1 MALEELTPSG
11 ETGATA
17 RDKINLSI
25 QRINEFETFP
35 VPPTTDGDYELS
47 VNGTTLVWTEALP
60 DHPTDNGE
68 YALKVD
74 TGSASWEK
82 SVPAPPTADGEYTLK
97 VEGGVLTW
105 IEVSSSESKLLTG
118 E

>member
-17 RDKINLSI
+17 REKINAGI

-35 VPPTTDGDYELS
+35 VPPT
-47 VNGTTLVWTEALP
+47 
-60 DHPTDNGE
+60 
-68 YALKVD
+68 
-74 TGSASWEK
+74 
-82 SVPAPPTADGEYTLK
+82 ADGEYTLK
-97 VEGGVLTW
+97 VQSGVLTW

>member
-1 MALEELTPSG
+1 MVLEELTPSG

-17 RDKINLSI
+17 RDKINLAI
-25 QRINEFETFP
+25 QRVNEFETF
-35 VPPTTDGDYELS
+35 
-47 VNGTTLVWTEALP
+47 
-60 DHPTDNGE
+60 
-68 YALKVD
+68 
-74 TGSASWEK
+74 
-82 SVPAPPTADGEYTLK
+82 PAPPTADGEYTLK